1 MSKRWPTA
9 RLPLPTTVDPTGH
22 VCFKVNV
29 PDDDRHIA
37 AFKGAIF
44 SLGSA
49 SSWEN
54 DTAHTALDVANV
66 WKSVYDD
73 MTECDLIAIRLK
85 PTDFCM
91 VQLSTDGGTTWTD
104 VADLSECA
112 HAAAVSEIQDAI
124 DRGDLSGGSTPPGV
138 PSPTPGQCYNYTV
151 TLHGNERWFCPI
163 PLETGDTVQVSLVN
177 GAWFD
182 GNYLSL
188 QWNCG
193 DGTPYSLGTCTG
205 STHTDSGDPLSTE
218 PHMLLIGNLPAA
230 SAPYFPMYNTL
241 YTVPAGITPSDFWL
255 QANDG
260 TLSDNQGS
268 LTFHVEVCT
277 GQWTHVFDFLTAD
290 QSFTNW
296 VATTWTSG
304 QGWVGSRTDPAD
316 FADHIKGPVVAS
328 RRVTHIEVTCDAT
341 SPSGANAIA
350 SIYGVLGGVTVF
362 QTNDA
367 TVNGVHTYQWSGSE
381 AIDQIWFAINGGSG
395 ASASVITHALAVG
408 AGVDPY

>member
-1 MSKRWPTA
+1 MKRTQPYSLIPIPATIA
-9 RLPLPTTVDPTGH
+9 PVSSR
-22 VCFKVNV
+22 CFTINV
-29 PDDDRHIA
+29 PDDPTHIA
-37 AFKGAIF
+37 AFKGMISRLATWQVWQAD
-44 SLGSA
+44 STHA
-49 SSWEN
+49 AKDCAAVWRDVN
-54 DTAHTALDVANV
+54 DNIQ
-66 WKSVYDD
+66 
-73 MTECDLIAIRLK
+73 ECPMIEIRLK
-85 PTDFCM
+85 PTDFCTI
-91 VQLSTDGGTTWTD
+91 QLSLDGGATWSD
-104 VADLSECA
+104 VADLSDCA

-124 DRGDLSGGSTPPGV
+124 DRGDLTGGSTPPGV
-138 PSPTPGQCYNYTV
+138 PTPTPGQCYNYTV
-151 TLHGNERWFCPI
+151 TLQANQRWFCPV
-163 PLETGDTVQVSLVN
+163 PLESGDTVQVTLVN

-205 STHTDSGDPLSTE
+205 STHTDSGDPLNTE
-218 PHMLLIGNLPAA
+218 PHMSLIGNLPAA
-230 SAPYFPMYNTL
+230 ATPYFPMYNTL
-241 YTVPAGITPSDFWL
+241 YTVPGGITPSDFWL

-296 VATTWTSG
+296 VGTTWSSG
-304 QGWVGSRTDPAD
+304 QGWVGSRVDPAD
-316 FADHIKGPVVAS
+316 FADHIKGPVVAT
-328 RRVTHIEVTCDAT
+328 RRVVHIEVTCDSS
-341 SPSGANAIA
+341 SPGGANAIA

-362 QTNDA
+362 QTNDT

-381 AIDQIWFAINGGSG
+381 DIDQIWFAINGGSG
-395 ASASVITHALAVG
+395 ATASSITHAEAVG